1 MILTSEFSNTLSLK
15 SGYSIFLLPMVCISK
30 LKYANFISYYLNI
43 SFLFWQIITHIDYE
57 QENKDSSRNN

>member
-43 SFLFWQIITHIDYE
+43 SFLFWQIIIRYDNE
-57 QENKDSSRNN
+57 QEVKNNNKNN